1 MNGLSLPTNG
11 TGAAPVLVVEDE
23 SMIRML
29 LVWELEDAGLMVLE
43 ADGAD
48 AAVVALEANPLIA
61 LVVTDIRMPGSM
73 DGLGLA
79 SWMHSN
85 APGCPIIITSGF
97 ASPPDFATINPAI
110 ACAWSKPYLAKD
122 LAGCVVNIMAQYP
135 PST

>member
-1 MNGLSLPTNG
+1 MNGCSSPSKG
-11 TGAAPVLVVEDE
+11 DIVLVVEDE

-29 LVWELEDAGLMVLE
+29 LVWELEEAGLTVIE

-48 AAVVALEANPLIA
+48 AAIVELGANPSIA

-79 SWMHSN
+79 SWMRGH

-97 ASPPDFATINPAI
+97 ASPPDFAIINPAI
-110 ACAWSKPYLAKD
+110 ACAWSKPYLPKD
-122 LAGCVVNIMAQYP
+122 VVGCVVDMIAQHP
-135 PST
+135 HSK